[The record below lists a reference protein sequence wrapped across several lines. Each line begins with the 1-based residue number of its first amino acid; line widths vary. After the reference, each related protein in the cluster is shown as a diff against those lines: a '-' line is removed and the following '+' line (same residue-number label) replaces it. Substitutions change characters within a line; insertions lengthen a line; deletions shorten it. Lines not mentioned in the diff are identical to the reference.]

1 MLHKSVFLDIG
12 ALSCGCTDHAL
23 ESLAKAISGEE
34 GDAPDIWAQHES
46 PFVRSLIE
54 LFSSRGLLRLEK
66 VRDELNAW
74 LEGKHHTPGTS
85 TPAAPAPLNPARLD
99 AHELALVKIYL
110 ENIPPAEFGAAD
122 WSLLIDYLVSR
133 YMPFDALQTEAEWL
147 AVRSVYMGKIQ
158 ANVEKLP
165 VVQADRLLAALPTTL
180 PAARS
185 TFDPPPV
192 VQSVLDYGYARCADN
207 VQAVTESTRHRLK
220 RVIMAHEEQARLGAR
235 PPAQALQT
243 QLFDE
248 FATLNRDW
256 RRIAVTEVGDN
267 AGNGLIASLKPGT
280 RVRRIEQYR
289 GACPF
294 CRKINGTV
302 LTVVSP
308 DKKDKDWDT
317 EVWCGKSNIGRSGAK
332 RKRVDDE
339 LVERTPAELWSIPA
353 GTVHPHCRGIW
364 TVLEEA
370 RPTDDP
376 KFASWLDAHFAKHRK
391 TPEALAQT

>member
-1 MLHKSVFLDIG
+1 MLHKSMYLDIG
-12 ALSCGCTDHAL
+12 ALSCDCTDHTL
-23 ESLAKAISGEE
+23 ESLAKAISGEG
-34 GDAPDIWAQHES
+34 GDGPDIWALHES
-46 PFVRSLIE
+46 AFVRSLIE

-66 VRDELNAW
+66 VKDELNAW
-74 LEGKHHTPGTS
+74 LEGKRHAPGSGAPPTS
-85 TPAAPAPLNPARLD
+85 APLNPARLD
-99 AHELALVKIYL
+99 ADELALVRIYL

-122 WSLLIDYLVSR
+122 WSLLVDYLVGR

-147 AVRSVYMGKIQ
+147 AVRSVYMGKIE
-158 ANVEKLP
+158 ANVARLS
-165 VVQADRLLAALPTTL
+165 VTQADGLLAALPTTL
-180 PAARS
+180 PAARA
-185 TFDPPPV
+185 TFEPSPV
-192 VQSVLDYGYARCADN
+192 VQHVLDYGYARCADN

-220 RVIMAHEEQARLGAR
+220 RVIMAHEEQVQLGAR
-235 PPAQALQT
+235 PPAHALQT

-256 RRIAVTEVGDN
+256 RRIAVTEVTEN
-267 AGNGLIASLKPGT
+267 ANNGVIASLKPGT

-308 DKKDKDWDT
+308 DKRDKDWDT
-317 EVWCGKSNIGRSGAK
+317 EVWTGKNNLGRSGAK

-339 LVERTPAELWSIPA
+339 LVERSDEEQWKVPA
-353 GTVHPHCRGIW
+353 GAVHPHCRGLW
-364 TVLEEA
+364 TVLEDA
-370 RPTDDP
+370 RPSDDP
-376 KFASWLDAHFAKHRK
+376 KFATWLDAHFAKHRK